1 MKGGSGGSSS
11 QSLPAPHLPSFPQK
25 PSEPAA
31 VRGERREGCGAGEA
45 VAAMAPHPVE
55 TAMLKVIDRRFDRR
69 MLTAGLGEA
78 GFRLP
83 LPLRLRKI
91 PLLRQRVQ
99 IKHRI
104 QVPAVL
110 RAVKAA
116 VETAGPEFRKPLLR
130 RPDDRNG
137 MADIGTFL
145 HDLMAVINQH

>member
-1 MKGGSGGSSS
+1 MVVRRLVVATASCSASAVFS
-11 QSLPAPHLPSFPQK
+11 QK

-31 VRGERREGCGAGEA
+31 VRGQHREGCGAGEA
-45 VAAMAPHPVE
+45 VAAMAPDTVE

-83 LPLRLRKI
+83 LLLRLRKI

-104 QVPAVL
+104 QVPTVL

-116 VETAGPEFRKPLLR
+116 VEAASPEFRKPLLR
-130 RPDDRNG
+130 RRDDRNG
-137 MADIGTFL
+137 MVNIGVLL
-145 HDLMAVINQH
+145 HDLMAVTNQP